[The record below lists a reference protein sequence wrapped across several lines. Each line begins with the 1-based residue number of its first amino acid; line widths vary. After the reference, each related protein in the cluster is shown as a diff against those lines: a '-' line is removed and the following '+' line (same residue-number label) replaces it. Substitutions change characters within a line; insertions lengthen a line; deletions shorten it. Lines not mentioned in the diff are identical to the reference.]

1 VAALHDLPSDRQFD
15 PTAGRVG
22 AAYAEAWLAM
32 RFVARQGGTARV
44 VDFYR
49 VATGLPALRTWPRDH
64 LPTTPRS
71 PKTALERA
79 CVEVLGYV
87 QPSFVRRWIAY
98 VRAVAASG

>member
-1 VAALHDLPSDRQFD
+1 M
-15 PTAGRVG
+15 
-22 AAYAEAWLAM
+22 AM
-32 RFVARQGGTARV
+32 RFIAQDGGTPRV

-49 VATGLPALRTWPRDH
+49 VATGLPALHAWPQGQLPKVRRAPRTP
-64 LPTTPRS
+64 
-71 PKTALERA
+71 LERA